1 MDKYYHVTYYGF
13 KGKEIVAKMGDAL
26 TEIEIKAVQ
35 HNVKQF
41 IIDNHPKGSE
51 LGLTTAFLSVTYN
64 PADDKEVA

>member
-13 KGKEIVAKMGDAL
+13 KGKEIVAKMVDAL
-26 TEIEIKAVQ
+26 TEIEIEAVQ

-64 PADDKEVA
+64 PTDDKEAA